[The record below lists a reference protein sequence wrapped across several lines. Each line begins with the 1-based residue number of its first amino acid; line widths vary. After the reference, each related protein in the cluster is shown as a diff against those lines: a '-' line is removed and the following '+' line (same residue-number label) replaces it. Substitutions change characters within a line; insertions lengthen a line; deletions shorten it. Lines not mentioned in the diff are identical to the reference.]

1 MGVLEAAGIT
11 EPDVVRGRAKIGL
24 DAIFTPARQT
34 QALLN
39 LLKNN
44 TNIDLSDAK
53 VEGGF
58 TGRLEWEDKEEC
70 DVDNCG
76 GGGREGG
83 GYGCQHCCMFGTQEV
98 LQGVRRSKSLLASRG
113 DLMRDAR
120 MAELMQ
126 ESMYDD
132 GCV

>member
-1 MGVLEAAGIT
+1 MCLAATTHCVQCGHHHHYAMTAIAAIAVQSFLFWTWESWKQLELRNRMI
-11 EPDVVRGRAKIGL
+11 VRGRAKVGL

-44 TNIDLSDAK
+44 TNIDDLSDAK

-58 TGRLEWEDKEEC
+58 TGRLVWEDKEEC

-83 GYGCQHCCMFGTQEV
+83 GYGCQHCCMFGTQCKE
-98 LQGVRRSKSLLASRG
+98 
-113 DLMRDAR
+113 
-120 MAELMQ
+120 
-126 ESMYDD
+126 
-132 GCV
+132 